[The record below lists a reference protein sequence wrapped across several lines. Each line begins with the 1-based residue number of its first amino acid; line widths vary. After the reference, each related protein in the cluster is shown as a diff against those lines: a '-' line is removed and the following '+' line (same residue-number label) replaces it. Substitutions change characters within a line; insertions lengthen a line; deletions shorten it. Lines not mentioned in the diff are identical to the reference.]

1 VVAYKD
7 EIFYICLMGT
17 TKQKPIVV
25 TQMTKRKDQNIP
37 PEKTI
42 KPQMK
47 IAKEQRKHPPNR
59 KQFTKWQ

>member
-1 VVAYKD
+1 
-7 EIFYICLMGT
+7 
-17 TKQKPIVV
+17 
-25 TQMTKRKDQNIP
+25 MTKRKDQNIP